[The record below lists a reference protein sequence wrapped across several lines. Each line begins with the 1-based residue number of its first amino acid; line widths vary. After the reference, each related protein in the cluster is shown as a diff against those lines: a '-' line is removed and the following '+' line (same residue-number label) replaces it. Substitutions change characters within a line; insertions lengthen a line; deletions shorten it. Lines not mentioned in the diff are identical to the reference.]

1 MHNTTHTKER
11 EEEEKT
17 KRRKN
22 SWDSRNTQFFFF
34 GCFFMC
40 LVLNLVEYKRVQNQE
55 VEKER
60 GFHDEQKASSPYYIH
75 FIAKKTYIVHRVC
88 KPVCVLVWD
97 PANIMSYIQV

>member
-1 MHNTTHTKER
+1 
-11 EEEEKT
+11 
-17 KRRKN
+17 
-22 SWDSRNTQFFFF
+22 
-34 GCFFMC
+34 MC